1 MKTYMITV
9 LILLFSA
16 IGVLELGAV
25 PIDKK
30 KSSKNNA
37 EGQRDYT
44 EAVNALKRKI
54 FLVSFYSFVDK
65 TGNLV
70 ELEPAGNYI
79 LVNQESFVMQ
89 KSISL
94 ASNTFSGS
102 DNFKGELSEFQL
114 KESKKGNIQFSFVI
128 TSGQKGLMFKGSMN
142 KGDNTIEATI
152 KGKIERQ
159 DIIITGNIQ
168 PVQSHFVY

>member
-1 MKTYMITV
+1 MKTYLITL

-16 IGVLELGAV
+16 ATTPKAGAV
-25 PIDKK
+25 TIDKK
-30 KSSKNNA
+30 KGNKNNA
-37 EGQRDYT
+37 ERQRDYQV
-44 EAVNALKRKI
+44 AVNALKSKV

-70 ELEPAGNYI
+70 ELEPAGNFI
-79 LVNQESFVMQ
+79 LVNKETFLMQ

-102 DNFKGELSEFQL
+102 DNFKGELSEFQM
-114 KESKKGNIQFSFVI
+114 KESKKGNVQFSFVI
-128 TSGQKGLMFKGSMN
+128 TSGSKGLTFKGVMN
-142 KGDNTIEATI
+142 SGDNTIEATI

-159 DIIITGNIQ
+159 DIIITGNVQ

>member
-1 MKTYMITV
+1 MRTYLFV
-9 LILLFSA
+9 LSLLLLSN
-16 IGVLELGAV
+16 VMVQKVGASV
-25 PIDKK
+25 IDKK
-30 KSSKNNA
+30 KGNQNNA
-37 EGQRDYT
+37 ERQRGYQD
-44 EAVNALKRKI
+44 ALGALRSQI

-79 LVNQESFVMQ
+79 LVNKDTFVLQ

-94 ASNTFSGS
+94 TSNTFSGS
-102 DNFKGELSEFQL
+102 DNFKGDLSGFLL

-128 TSGQKGLMFKGSMN
+128 TSGLKSLSLKGTMN
-142 KGDNTIEATI
+142 NGDNTFEATI
-152 KGKIERQ
+152 KGKIENR
-159 DIIITGNIQ
+159 DIVITGNVQ